1 MQTSCL
7 TDKCLPPC
15 LQLKSDAVGED
26 KRRMF
31 DPAVLLLLLLGAIEL
46 RSSEAEISSGLNF
59 LVVFPE
65 NVAYFY
71 PEGPQ
76 NQVQVTALY
85 HDTHVTVRTSTQVQF
100 RTMSAAETQHFFFYH
115 EDELDKKEVS
125 HRLVQVSSSREITV
139 HALSAKADSIQ
150 SALVLPTDRLG
161 TEYLIPPIPKIQGTT
176 DPAAMVSPYVTERG
190 PFRLIVVNADKQ
202 NKVIL
207 EGDVSRETE
216 LEPFYVTWFWLIADD
231 AWRVLRA
238 HHPAVVL
245 FGHTCAMTND
255 CSCSMLFAT
264 LPPAAQRKMTF
275 LIPTAFS
282 QNQTS
287 LLLSQEEMSTV
298 EDLAPDAPLVEI
310 NGSVILYLPGMLLP
324 IIPEADFASCYVVN
338 TIPGLQDSA
347 VIVVQKDFT
356 DGVHVG
362 GSTPENPS
370 WEQLKGTD
378 HVSTVVKLTSDTAI
392 WHSSHK
398 MAVYYLGEKGDAL
411 FGNPAPA
418 ISQTSDHRGCVLSP
432 DILEVGQEAVG
443 WQESVKYCRDKNLQL
458 VSLSTLSLQNY
469 IYTKVQQVQ
478 DGSLTRA
485 WIGLRRSSLTGQWY
499 WLNKAPVTDTNW
511 KGAEPNNAQGGQ
523 CGTMSLEP
531 GQDFSW
537 IEEDCCKPIRPI
549 CYRGPVLF
557 PVQ

>member
-1 MQTSCL
+1 ML
-7 TDKCLPPC
+7 
-15 LQLKSDAVGED
+15 
-26 KRRMF
+26 
-31 DPAVLLLLLLGAIEL
+31 DPAVLLLLLLGAIEP
-46 RSSEAEISSGLNF
+46 RSSEAEINSGLNF

-85 HDTHVTVRTSTQVQF
+85 HDTHVTVTTPSQVQL
-100 RTMSAAETQHFFFYH
+100 RTLIAAETQRFFFYGK
-115 EDELDKKEVS
+115 DELHKKDVS
-125 HRLVQVSSSREITV
+125 HRVIQVSSTREITV

-161 TEYLIPPIPKIQGTT
+161 TEYLIPPIPRIQDTT
-176 DPAAMVSPYVTERG
+176 DPAAMVSTVVTERG

-216 LEPFYVTWFWLIADD
+216 MEPYYATSFWLMAND
-231 AWRVLRA
+231 AWRVVRV
-238 HHPAVVL
+238 HHPVAVL
-245 FGHTCAMTND
+245 FGHTCAVTDN
-255 CSCSMLFAT
+255 CSCSMLYTT
-264 LPPAAQRKMTF
+264 LPPAAQHKMTF
-275 LIPTAFS
+275 AVPTAFS

-287 LLLSQEEMSTV
+287 LLLSQEELSTV
-298 EDLAPDAPLVEI
+298 EDLVPDARLVEI
-310 NGSVILYLPGMLLP
+310 NGSVILYQPGMLLP
-324 IIPEADFASCYVVN
+324 LIPEADFASCYVVN
-338 TIPGLQDSA
+338 TIPGVRNSA
-347 VIVVQKDFT
+347 VIVVHKDFT

-362 GSTPENPS
+362 GAAPENPS

-378 HVSTVVKLTSDTAI
+378 HFSTVVELTSDTAI

-398 MAVYYLGEKGDAL
+398 MAVYYVGEKGDAL

-432 DILEVGQEAVG
+432 DILEIGQEAVG

-458 VSLSTLSLQNY
+458 VSLSTLPLQNY
-469 IYTKVQQVQ
+469 IYAKVQQVQ
-478 DGSLTRA
+478 GGSLTRA

-499 WLNKAPVTDTNW
+499 WLNKAPVTVTNW
-511 KGAEPNNAQGGQ
+511 KGAEPSSAQGGQ
-523 CGTMSLEP
+523 CGTMSLEL
-531 GQDFSW
+531 GQDPSW
-537 IEEDCCKPIRPI
+537 IEEDCCQPVRPI

-557 PVQ
+557 PLQ